1 MYNRGSEFNGDGP
14 NPELTAAASLMVTGR
29 DRDRRGPTTLN
40 RPLLNNVS
48 PVIFASPLRVV
59 YDCHPAPGNAPWS
72 TLYFTTAKSRR
83 LLVHHA
89 VRPVPR
95 FFPCCPVI
103 STFRFSIAGMIYV
116 DVSWFYLLVLDC
128 RGRLSVHAHTY
139 YYYY

>member
-29 DRDRRGPTTLN
+29 DR
-40 RPLLNNVS
+40 
-48 PVIFASPLRVV
+48 V

-89 VRPVPR
+89 VRLVPR

-116 DVSWFYLLVLDC
+116 DVSWLYLLVLDC

>member
-59 YDCHPAPGNAPWS
+59 YDCHPATRQEMHLGQRS
-72 TLYFTTAKSRR
+72 TSPLQNLDVYLFTTRFDWC
-83 LLVHHA
+83 
-89 VRPVPR
+89 PD
-95 FFPCCPVI
+95 FFPVAP
-103 STFRFSIAGMIYV
+103 SFQRSG
-116 DVSWFYLLVLDC
+116 LV
-128 RGRLSVHAHTY
+128 
-139 YYYY
+139 